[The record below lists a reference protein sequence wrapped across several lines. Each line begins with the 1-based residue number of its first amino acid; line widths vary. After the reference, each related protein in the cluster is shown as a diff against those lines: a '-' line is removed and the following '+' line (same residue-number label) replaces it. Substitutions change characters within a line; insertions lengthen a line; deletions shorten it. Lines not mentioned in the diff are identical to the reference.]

1 MNAEKDNDKR
11 YLVCV
16 RIVEGRYPPVVSTRA
31 QCTQCGGAVWRANSS
46 PRPEEIEI
54 LCVDCAVKLA
64 AKAEVRTLHVMPP
77 TKKQL
82 ESIRNVLKR
91 KNN

>member
-1 MNAEKDNDKR
+1 MQENDKR

-31 QCTQCGGAVWRANSS
+31 ECGRCRAAVWRADTS

-54 LCVDCAVKLA
+54 LCLECTLETMT
-64 AKAEVRTLHVMPP
+64 AEDRAIRVEPP
-77 TKKQL
+77 TRKQI
-82 ESIRNVLKR
+82 ESIASVLKR
-91 KNN
+91 ANN